1 MDRPTRLAVVV
12 SQRCQYA
19 LRLALLLARGSDRGY
34 VPVRDLAGRLGT
46 PAAFLSKVAQDL
58 TREGLLHTKRGPGGG
73 VALDRDPTAITLLDI
88 VVAVDGPDAFRT
100 CVLGLPGCGT
110 EAPCPL
116 HDEWVPARD
125 RLRAVF
131 ADVTLADA
139 LDEGSGLGT
148 RLSTP
153 AG

>member
-1 MDRPTRLAVVV
+1 MVV

-19 LRLALLLARGSDRGY
+19 LRLALLLARRPRQGY
-34 VPVRDLAGRLGT
+34 VPVRDLADTLGT

-73 VALDRDPTAITLLDI
+73 VALNRDPTAITLFDI
-88 VVAVDGPDAFRT
+88 VAAVDGHDAFRT
-100 CVLGLPGCGT
+100 CILGLPGCGT

-116 HDEWVPARD
+116 HDEWVSARN

-131 ADVTLADA
+131 ADVSLVDA
-139 LDEGSGLGT
+139 LDEESGLGT

-153 AG
+153 VE